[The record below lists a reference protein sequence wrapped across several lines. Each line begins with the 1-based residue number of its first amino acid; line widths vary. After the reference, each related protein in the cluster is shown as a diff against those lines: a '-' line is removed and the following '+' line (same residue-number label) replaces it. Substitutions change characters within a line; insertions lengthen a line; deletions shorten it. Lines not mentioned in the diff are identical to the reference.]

1 MKFVS
6 KLLKKGVSNSYKN
19 GTQQKEVGDEIRLKV
34 EFNPLMQ

>member
-6 KLLKKGVSNSYKN
+6 KLLKKEVSNSYKN
-19 GTQQKEVGDEIRLKV
+19 GTQQKEVGDEIRVKV